1 MLEYECN
8 KTMSFLQ
15 HKMLDL
21 GIVKKDF
28 SSLVGNVHPW
38 MLSHFV
44 MWLDI
49 KVAEYKVYGHMVLGL
64 LKIYSVVHSFQFVYC
79 QHSFHFLFVLPT
91 FLSSKL

>member
-1 MLEYECN
+1 
-8 KTMSFLQ
+8 MSM
-15 HKMLDL
+15 MLDL

-28 SSLVGNVHPW
+28 TSLMGNIHPW

-64 LKIYSVVHSFQFVYC
+64 YGTLVMDRISSVMFSVVDHGFRAVVGSN
-79 QHSFHFLFVLPT
+79 
-91 FLSSKL
+91 

>member
-1 MLEYECN
+1 
-8 KTMSFLQ
+8 MSM
-15 HKMLDL
+15 MLDL

-28 SSLVGNVHPW
+28 TSLMGNIHPW

-64 LKIYSVVHSFQFVYC
+64 YGTLVMDRISNVQRGRSWASSRGRVKLKSI
-79 QHSFHFLFVLPT
+79 
-91 FLSSKL
+91 KLLRLLLIFR